1 MKAFEQAAIIPR
13 TYRNRVPRK
22 GRHEKPTGSKIIFAQ
37 FEESCEFIIFSN
49 F

>member
-22 GRHEKPTGSKIIFAQ
+22 GRHEKPSKIIFAQ